1 MPKWPDQLHFDC
13 NNFETQSSRS
23 LLDSAEIVRTTLKIR
38 DQISSHCVVDLIR
51 ANMLL

>member
-1 MPKWPDQLHFDC
+1 MPQWPDQLHVDC

-38 DQISSHCVVDLIR
+38 DQVSSHRVVDLIR